1 MSIYHWQSF
10 LLQHMKN
17 NILFFLLL
25 GTFAGAQVN
34 RFFYEYKFIPDS
46 DHKEEVKKEMMLLD
60 IDKNGSNYYSHDKF
74 VADSIS
80 RAELEKQLQ
89 NGGGNISVNRRE
101 KPGQISYKVTK
112 QYPDFKTYLF
122 RSISMDHYKIR
133 EDKKPDWKILPDKQ
147 KIGAYNAQKASANFG
162 GRDWIAWFSTDI
174 PFQDGPYVFYG
185 LPGLIVK
192 LEDTTGSHSMM
203 LVGNTMVKSPATEK
217 ELQMPEN
224 VKVLGFGGKE
234 IEVSKDQ
241 FRKAWKAYVND
252 PTKNMRE
259 LMMKNGGE
267 PGTKVAFKVKTSDG
281 KEISD
286 PSQVFREMEKRT
298 KEMLKKDNNPIEPDL
313 VN

>member
-1 MSIYHWQSF
+1 MF
-10 LLQHMKN
+10 LG
-17 NILFFLLL
+17 IW
-25 GTFAGAQVN
+25 AGAQVN

-46 DHKEEVKKEMMLLD
+46 NNKEDVKKEMMLLD
-60 IDKNGSNYYSHDKF
+60 IDKNGSSYYSHDKF
-74 VADSIS
+74 VADSTGK
-80 RAELEKQLQ
+80 AEIEKQLKA
-89 NGGGNISVNRRE
+89 GGGNISINRRE

-122 RSISMDHYKIR
+122 RNISMDQYKVR
-133 EDKKPDWKILPDKQ
+133 EDKKPEWKIGTDKQ
-147 KIGAYNAQKASANFG
+147 KIGEYNTQKATTSFG
-162 GRDWIAWFSTDI
+162 GREWTAWFTTDI
-174 PFQDGPYVFYG
+174 PFQDGPYKFYG

-192 LEDTTGSHSMM
+192 MEDATGSHIMT
-203 LVGNTMVKSPATEK
+203 LIGNKTVKTPESQK
-217 ELQMPEN
+217 ETQLPEN
-224 VKVLGFGGKE
+224 VKVLGWGGKE
-234 IEVSKDQ
+234 IEVTKDQ

-267 PGTKVAFKVKTSDG
+267 SGSKVAFKVKTSDG

-298 KEMLKKDNNPIEPDL
+298 KEVLQKDNNPIEPDL